1 MLLIDTLLSVLQD
14 STFSDTM
21 NAGVE
26 SKSGMIHH
34 SEWEQLAE

>member
-1 MLLIDTLLSVLQD
+1 MLLIDTLSVLQD

-34 SEWEQLAE
+34 SEWEQLAD